1 MSFLSVLEH
10 LAWKTLYA
18 PLQSPFLQAAL
29 SKWPHGAGERAAPC
43 HMLLRRR
50 RVLVSFDTLKH
61 TAAWSHQG
69 WAGLDPS
76 LEQERVC

>member
-1 MSFLSVLEH
+1 MSFLSVLKH

-18 PLQSPFLQAAL
+18 PLQSSFLQAAL
-29 SKWPHGAGERAAPC
+29 SKWPRGAGERAAPC

-50 RVLVSFDTLKH
+50 VLVSFDTLKH
-61 TAAWSHQG
+61 AAAQCHQV